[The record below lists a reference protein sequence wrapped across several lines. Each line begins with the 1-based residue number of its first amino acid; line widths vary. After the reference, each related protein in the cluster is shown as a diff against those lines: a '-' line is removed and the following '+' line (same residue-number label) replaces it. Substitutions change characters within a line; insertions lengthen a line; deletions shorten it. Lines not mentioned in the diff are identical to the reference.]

1 MSFLLSNLVQSS
13 FPSSQ
18 SAGKCAAG
26 IVECAKLNIMTIED
40 EVRRATKLLETV
52 MQAAGLTRKD
62 LDQRLGAGPGYV
74 SQVLTGRMELKFRHI
89 LAILRALDVEPSIF
103 FQTLYPESRPT
114 SDQVVM
120 EEFLKRFQ
128 KLGFAASP
136 PPPPPSPVLDSQELE
151 RLIHSAVRTALA
163 ERGES
168 DSEPLSAPEV
178 DQRSRGRRKVRED

>member
-1 MSFLLSNLVQSS
+1 
-13 FPSSQ
+13 
-18 SAGKCAAG
+18 
-26 IVECAKLNIMTIED
+26 MTIED

-74 SQVLTGRMELKFRHI
+74 SQVLTGRMELKLRHI

-103 FQTLYPESRPT
+103 FQTLYPESRPS

-128 KLGFAASP
+128 KLGFGTAP
-136 PPPPPSPVLDSQELE
+136 PPPPPQAPVGPTIDPRELE
-151 RLIHSAVRTALA
+151 RLVESAVRAALDERAKEPGTA
-163 ERGES
+163 
-168 DSEPLSAPEV
+168 EPSK
-178 DQRSRGRRKVRED
+178 SKIT